1 MSQGVV
7 TTIKSQSNTCF
18 SHYSKELLF
27 DSYTL
32 WTEREFLTSVH
43 QSDNCVTIKVFFL
56 QIKLNNRM
64 FFMLPHSP

>member
-43 QSDNCVTIKVFFL
+43 QSDSCVTIKVFFL
-56 QIKLNNRM
+56 Q
-64 FFMLPHSP
+64 